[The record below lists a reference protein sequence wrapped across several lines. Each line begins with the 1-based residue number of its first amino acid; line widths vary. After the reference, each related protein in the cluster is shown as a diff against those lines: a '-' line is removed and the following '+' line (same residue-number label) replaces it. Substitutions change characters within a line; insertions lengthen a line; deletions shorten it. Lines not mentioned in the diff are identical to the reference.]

1 MATSVC
7 VHNQNGFCKYKDNC
21 RYLHV
26 NELCSNSNC
35 SSKGCKFRH
44 PRPCRYFNAFG
55 ACKFGHNCSYQHLTP
70 IRDEIQLIK
79 QEIFSLK
86 TQLDN
91 LAKCLENGLAT
102 LQNKEPPVTLQF
114 PNNPHVQSNTNEID
128 MTSEDHVDIPQVDG
142 ASELA
147 TGSGYSPFE
156 CGTCQQKFAD
166 PDDFVIH
173 DSYQFK
179 CHDCHSCFPVRIA
192 LDLHRCNTHRRR
204 R

>member
-1 MATSVC
+1 MATSGC
-7 VHNQNGFCKYKDNC
+7 VHNQNGFCKYNNNC

-26 NELCSNSNC
+26 NELCSNSNR
-35 SSKGCKFRH
+35 SSKGCKLRH

-114 PNNPHVQSNTNEID
+114 PNNPHCLAPKLSQAHFQCWNPQFLKLFLYRIQQIQ
-128 MTSEDHVDIPQVDG
+128 DI
-142 ASELA
+142 SL
-147 TGSGYSPFE
+147 
-156 CGTCQQKFAD
+156 
-166 PDDFVIH
+166 
-173 DSYQFK
+173 
-179 CHDCHSCFPVRIA
+179 VRF
-192 LDLHRCNTHRRR
+192 
-204 R
+204 